1 MEHLR
6 RNGASEVFFR
16 RFGGPGETELLKCF
30 LGDLEGKLDI
40 SGALREHLRREGA
53 SEVLFE
59 RF

>member
-1 MEHLR
+1 MR

-16 RFGGPGETELLKCF
+16 RFGGPGKTEPLKSF